1 MKMLWNRLLTKHNI
15 RMRNLL
21 ITIGLIILTFSS
33 CTKKE
38 VQSPVLPLI
47 QPLSLKNISIQS
59 ESKVVPN
66 ELLIKF
72 KTGVDENR
80 KSLVL
85 GKISGRHKE
94 KIFTDAMVKNGDKQ
108 GLALV
113 SMPGNVD
120 QAIAKIR
127 SHADVEYVEPN
138 YIYTNQAVPN
148 DPFYSYEWGMFGP
161 RTSPAN
167 SNGSQAAVTWAGGHI
182 GSPSVYVGIIDSGY
196 MYYHDDLA
204 ANAGTNPGEIA
215 DDGIDNDGNGYIDD
229 VYGWDFNSNG
239 NTVFN
244 GIEDQHGTLVAGII
258 GAVGGN
264 GIGIAGVCWN
274 VKFLNAKFVGPQGGT
289 LANAIKA
296 IDYFTNLKL
305 SGVNIVAT
313 NNSWSGGGYSQALKD
328 AIERAN
334 SANILF
340 IAAAGNNGM
349 NTEITPVYP
358 SCYPNS
364 NIISVASTNSVGAL
378 SYFSNYAESNIHI
391 CAPGESIASCIPAL
405 DANGNI
411 FSWYGIS
418 SGTSM
423 AAPFVTGAAAL
434 FASKHPNM
442 KASQIKEAIL
452 DARTEVH
459 ALEAKCSAQGR
470 LNLSGF

>member
-1 MKMLWNRLLTKHNI
+1 
-15 RMRNLL
+15 MRNLL

-38 VQSPVLPLI
+38 VQPPVLPLV
-47 QPLSLKNISIQS
+47 QPLSLKSLSIQS

-66 ELLIKF
+66 ELLIKY
-72 KTGVDENR
+72 KDGVDENR

-85 GKISGRHKE
+85 ERISGHHKE
-94 KIFTDAMVKNGDKQ
+94 KIFTHAMVKNGDKQ

-120 QAIAKIR
+120 EAISKIR

-138 YIYTNQAVPN
+138 YIYTQQAVSN
-148 DPFYSYEWGMFGP
+148 DTFYGYQWGMFGP
-161 RTSPAN
+161 STSPSN
-167 SNGSQAAVTWAGGHI
+167 PNGSQAAVAWASGHT
-182 GSPSVYVGIIDSGY
+182 GSGLVYVGIIDSGY
-196 MYYHDDLA
+196 MYYHDDLGG
-204 ANAGTNPGEIA
+204 NAGTNPGEIA
-215 DDGIDNDGNGYIDD
+215 GDGIDNDGNGYIDD
-229 VYGWDFNSNG
+229 VYGWDFNSND
-239 NTVFN
+239 NTVFD

-264 GIGIAGVCWN
+264 GTGIAGVCWN
-274 VKFLNAKFVGPQGGT
+274 VKLLNAKFVGPQGGT

-305 SGVNIVAT
+305 NGVNIVAT
-313 NNSWSGGGYSQALKD
+313 NNSWSGGAYSQALRD

-334 SANILF
+334 KANILF

-364 NIISVASTNSVGAL
+364 NIISVASINSTGAL
-378 SYFSNYAESNIHI
+378 STFSNYAESKVDI
-391 CAPGESIASCIPAL
+391 CAPGENIASCIPAL
-405 DANGNI
+405 DVNGNI

-418 SGTSM
+418 SGTSL

-434 FASKHPNM
+434 YASQHPN
-442 KASQIKEAIL
+442 ARANQIKEAIL
-452 DARTEVH
+452 DSRKEVH
-459 ALEAKCSAQGR
+459 ALEAKCKAQGI
-470 LNLSGF
+470 LNLSEF